1 MVEIRAGEG
10 EPLHPT
16 SFDDV
21 ELYHPRS
28 WLTKYVFSQDAKII
42 AIQYAVTAI
51 SIGVVA
57 LVAAPPPG
65 ELEERHRRRGVGDR
79 RGRDGRRRC

>member
-10 EPLHPT
+10 EPLHPA

-28 WLTKYVFSQDAKII
+28 WLTKYVFSQDAKVI
-42 AIQYAVTAI
+42 AIQYARD
-51 SIGVVA
+51 
-57 LVAAPPPG
+57 
-65 ELEERHRRRGVGDR
+65 RHFDR
-79 RGRDGRRRC
+79 RGRAGAVVADAAATGVPGQIFA